1 MVTDDVVDG
10 QELKRRIARRGLNVR
25 EFVPLVAAELGK
37 SVHPSTIEKII
48 TGDRQP
54 STKLYTA
61 ICGALGCDW
70 DDLLLQRND
79 SVTKA
84 PSSPARRA
92 S

>member
-25 EFVPLVAAELGK
+25 EFVPLVATELGK
-37 SVHPSTIEKII
+37 PVHPSTIEKIV

-54 STKLYTA
+54 STKLYSA
-61 ICGALGCDW
+61 ICRALDCEW
-70 DDLLLQRND
+70 EDLLVRENG
-79 SVTKA
+79 A
-84 PSSPARRA
+84 ARQA

>member
-25 EFVPLVAAELGK
+25 EFVPLVATELGK

-54 STKLYTA
+54 STKLYSA
-61 ICGALGCDW
+61 ICRALDCDW
-70 DDLLLQRND
+70 DDLLQRNGN
-79 SVTKA
+79 A
-84 PSSPARRA
+84 ENASSPTVRQA